1 MRNDKKT
8 GMSSL
13 SEAADS
19 GPAAKAEE
27 EPELSPEEIIGRYKT
42 MRNETRSLATK
53 MDELELE
60 YNEHQ

>member
-1 MRNDKKT
+1 MA
-8 GMSSL
+8 SL
-13 SEAADS
+13 SE
-19 GPAAKAEE
+19 AAKAEE

>member
-53 MDELELE
+53 MDE
-60 YNEHQ
+60 Y